1 MDTAAIIFV
10 TTVVITAID
19 KLIERFYPNSRVN
32 GLIDLVMRFLGTIP
46 PSSKP

>member
-1 MDTAAIIFV
+1 MDTAAIVFV

>member
-1 MDTAAIIFV
+1 MDTAAIVFV
-10 TTVVITAID
+10 TTVVITALD

-46 PSSKP
+46 PSGKV